1 MESEVIRRVN
11 DVVVERPVTP
21 HHWNTAGS
29 VANGSHTNGSGSNG
43 SQTNGLHTN
52 GSGSNGSQTNGLHTN
67 GLHTNGLHTNGS
79 GSNGSQTN
87 GSQTNGANN
96 SRSTPSIADRFTDL
110 LAPLSNR
117 RGPRLI
123 ARLSVGYYEGWRPS
137 RAEVTELV
145 AEELRRSPR

>member
-11 DVVVERPVTP
+11 DVVDERPVTP
-21 HHWNTAGS
+21 PPRTAAGP
-29 VANGSHTNGSGSNG
+29 VTNGSNGDSPHSNASSNNDPHSNG
-43 SQTNGLHTN
+43 SNSIGSPGNG
-52 GSGSNGSQTNGLHTN
+52 
-67 GLHTNGLHTNGS
+67 
-79 GSNGSQTN
+79 
-87 GSQTNGANN
+87 
-96 SRSTPSIADRFTDL
+96 STPSIADRFADL

-117 RGPRLI
+117 RRRGLI